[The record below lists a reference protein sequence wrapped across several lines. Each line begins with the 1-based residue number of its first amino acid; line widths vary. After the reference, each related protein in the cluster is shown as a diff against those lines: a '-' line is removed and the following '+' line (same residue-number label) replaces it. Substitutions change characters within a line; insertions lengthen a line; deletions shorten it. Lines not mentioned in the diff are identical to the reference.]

1 MNSDIYAK
9 GLTDIWKKNM
19 LKDIEIEKLKFI
31 STGNFLTKLKKK
43 FGRGDSK
50 SAKVAK
56 LKKVEQE
63 SKTMEK
69 FVQEFGR
76 IARKSRYKEKI
87 LVEKLKRRMNGVI
100 RRKLME
106 TEQSLRSIE
115 QWYERVKNL
124 DRHRRESKREEKI
137 LRERK
142 KSNN

>member
-1 MNSDIYAK
+1 MK
-9 GLTDIWKKNM
+9 
-19 LKDIEIEKLKFI
+19 
-31 STGNFLTKLKKK
+31 
-43 FGRGDSK
+43 
-50 SAKVAK
+50 
-56 LKKVEQE
+56 
-63 SKTMEK
+63 
-69 FVQEFGR
+69 
-76 IARKSRYKEKI
+76 
-87 LVEKLKRRMNGVI
+87 KLKRRMNRVI

>member
-1 MNSDIYAK
+1 MNSDICAK
-9 GLTDIWKKNM
+9 GLIDIWKENM
-19 LKDIEIEKLKFI
+19 LKDIEIEKLEFI

-63 SKTMEK
+63 SKIMEK

>member
-63 SKTMEK
+63 NKTMEE